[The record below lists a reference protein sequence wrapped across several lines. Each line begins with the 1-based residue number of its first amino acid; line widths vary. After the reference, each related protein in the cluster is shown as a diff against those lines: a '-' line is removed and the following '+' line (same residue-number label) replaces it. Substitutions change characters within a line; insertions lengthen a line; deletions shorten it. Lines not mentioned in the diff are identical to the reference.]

1 MESKIQFLAK
11 KACYAYWST
20 LMSPLKDTN
29 TFWNLRT
36 SEEQLSWLASVRT
49 TLEYLNDL
57 PNITSA
63 SENALTKEDVIRMC
77 LYGGE
82 E

>member
-11 KACYAYWST
+11 KACYAYWSI
-20 LMSPLKDTN
+20 LMSQRKDMY

-36 SEEQLSWLASVRT
+36 SEEQIAWLASVRT
-49 TLEYLNDL
+49 TLEYLSDL
-57 PNITSA
+57 PNITSK
-63 SENALTKEDVIRMC
+63 SENALTKEDVIRVC

-82 E
+82 